1 MEYLFVLAGAFAA
14 LFFFILVFNKG
25 KRTEHWILSVLFFLI
40 MISCYYVFLLYK
52 NDGNYYQPVFSEI
65 NYAIP
70 MLFGLFLW
78 FYARSLIHKDFSLK
92 RLDYLH
98 FIPFILF
105 LAYLIIPLIMNEKSE
120 SREHLGYPLIKLII
134 NPIYIFLTLGALKEH
149 RKKLFEQYSHID
161 QMHYYWLRWI
171 AYGGLLLWIVACIG
185 NILNYVNDYDTTIL
199 GDYFLIG
206 FLAILLF
213 ILAYVGFNKTQIFQS
228 AGKVFA
234 PLQDL
239 ELETNSNETQV
250 QNYETEFK
258 QLQEVM
264 RTDKPYLDSKLSL
277 HKLSSISKIPS
288 NKLSFIINQKAEKN
302 FYEFINGYRVEKVK
316 ERLKNDD
323 LSLYSI
329 LGIAEECGFNSKA
342 SFNRIFKKNVGMT
355 PTEFVKKNTL

>member
-52 NDGNYYQPVFSEI
+52 NDGNYYEPVFSEI

-70 MLFGLFLW
+70 MLYGVFLW
-78 FYARSLIHKDFSLK
+78 FYARSLIHKDFTLK
-92 RLDYLH
+92 GLDYLH
-98 FIPFILF
+98 FIPFLLF
-105 LAYLIIPLIMNEKSE
+105 LGFLFMNQKSE
-120 SREHLGYPLIKLII
+120 SPEHMGYPLIKLII
-134 NPIYIFLTLGALKEH
+134 NPIYIFLTLGALKAH
-149 RKKLFEQYSHID
+149 RMKLFEQYSHID

-213 ILAYVGFNKTQIFQS
+213 ILAYVGFNRTQIFQS
-228 AGKVFA
+228 AGKVIA

-239 ELETNSNETQV
+239 KMEEIPDDEQV
-250 QNYETEFK
+250 ENYENEFQ
-258 QLQEVM
+258 QLQMVM
-264 RTDKPYLDSKLSL
+264 HTDKPFLDSKLSL

-302 FYEFINGYRVEKVK
+302 FYEYINGYRVEKVK

-323 LSLYSI
+323 LNLYSI

-355 PTEFVKKNTL
+355 PTEFVKKNKF